1 MLTGGDS
8 TRPLRLGSLAV
19 PHPEVSPVMITERSK
34 SVIPF
39 RPADAAR
46 VGEGCFYLDT
56 IVWLNGDAI
65 EMGDRVGFNYGCYV
79 NGFGGLVIGDRS
91 IFGPYTMIHT
101 ANHETDLNAPTRS
114 GLDAPPGHRGSGLLD
129 RMGVSI
135 LPGVTIG
142 EGCIVGAGAV
152 VTKDLPDYSLAVGN
166 PARALRD
173 RREPR
178 A

>member
-1 MLTGGDS
+1 
-8 TRPLRLGSLAV
+8 
-19 PHPEVSPVMITERSK
+19 
-34 SVIPF
+34 
-39 RPADAAR
+39 
-46 VGEGCFYLDT
+46 
-56 IVWLNGDAI
+56 
-65 EMGDRVGFNYGCYV
+65 MGDRVGFNYGCYV

-101 ANHETDLNAPTRS
+101 ANHETDLNSPIPDQGWTRRPVTV
-114 GLDAPPGHRGSGLLD
+114 GADCWIG
-129 RMGVSI
+129 MGVSI

>member
-1 MLTGGDS
+1 
-8 TRPLRLGSLAV
+8 
-19 PHPEVSPVMITERSK
+19 MITERSK

-46 VGEGCFYLDT
+46 VGEGCFYLDS
-56 IVWLNGDAI
+56 IVWLNADAI
-65 EMGDRVGFNYGCYV
+65 EMGDRVGFNHGCYV

-101 ANHETDLNAPTRS
+101 ANHETDLNAPIPDQGWTRRPVTV
-114 GLDAPPGHRGSGLLD
+114 GADCWIG
-129 RMGVSI
+129 MGVCI
-135 LPGVTIG
+135 RLGGTMG
-142 EGCIVGAGAV
+142 EGCSVCACAV
-152 VTKDLPDYSLAVGN
+152 VAKDLPDYSLAVGN